1 MKWLKQENGSTL
13 LATPLI
19 WMISIL
25 IFLFFLVTSLN
36 IIEPFVIYQKI
47 SETSLKYIFIMEEYG
62 CLAAK
67 DKANLLKELSEKGID
82 TSKVKIVANERV
94 REYGQVIELKIQY
107 QYAFKQA
114 KFRNRTLMPEYV
126 EEDIAMCVS
135 KKGVSKR

>member
-1 MKWLKQENGSTL
+1 MDWLKSKRGSTL
-13 LATPLI
+13 LATPII
-19 WMISIL
+19 WGISIL
-25 IFLFFLVTSLN
+25 VFLFFLVTSLSV
-36 IIEPFVIYQKI
+36 IEPFVIYQKI

-67 DKANLLKELSEKGID
+67 DKENLLKELSQKGLD
-82 TSKVKIVANERV
+82 RSKVKIFANEKV
-94 REYGQVIELKIQY
+94 REYGQVVELKIQY

-114 KFRNRTLMPEYV
+114 QFRNRNLLPEYT

>member
-1 MKWLKQENGSTL
+1 M
-13 LATPLI
+13 
-19 WMISIL
+19 
-25 IFLFFLVTSLN
+25 
-36 IIEPFVIYQKI
+36 IYQKI

-82 TSKVKIVANERV
+82 TSKVKIVANERF

-114 KFRNRTLMPEYV
+114 KFRKRTLMPEYV